1 MRTVLLIVALVLFLV
16 AGLSAAGW
24 LVSDAN
30 WNALVGFGLASYIG
44 SLLVPERFA

>member
-1 MRTVLLIVALVLFLV
+1 MRTILLIAALVLFLI

-24 LVSDAN
+24 LVNDAN

-44 SLLVPERFA
+44 SLLVPARYA